1 MVNRLSAASW
11 GENDVSLNRHSVSL
25 PLDFGGVNFL
35 AWVVNND
42 YLRGGRGDCVQDSL
56 MLGNSKMNVKC

>member
-25 PLDFGGVNFL
+25 PLDLWGVNFL

-42 YLRGGRGDCVQDSL
+42 YLQGGRGACLQESL
-56 MLGNSKMNVKC
+56 ILRKTKINVKL